1 MAEDDS
7 ASNMTKP
14 NEHIKRPM
22 NAYMVWSRKERRRIA
37 EECPRM
43 LNSEISKRLGMEWNA
58 LTPDQ
63 KQPYVEE
70 AKKLRELHK
79 KEFPEYKYQPKRKPK
94 ASPKMKTPGL
104 GPFMG
109 GYPDING
116 FGVPPP
122 SSLCG
127 PMPSHLMPS
136 GPFPSCGS
144 CSVPE
149 PPPPYPLPSPYSS
162 LSDHLKGPGC
172 GPHILGRDLACGG
185 VPMTYGPP
193 GSIFSHSLPM
203 GHHLVHSR
211 LLPEPPTIV
220 HPTPIDS
227 RSGLPRHSDFVFV
240 RPDLSY

>member
-1 MAEDDS
+1 
-7 ASNMTKP
+7 
-14 NEHIKRPM
+14 M

>member
-1 MAEDDS
+1 
-7 ASNMTKP
+7 MTKP

-22 NAYMVWSRKERRRIA
+22 NAYMVWSRRERRRIA

-104 GPFMG
+104 GPYMG
-109 GYPDING
+109 PYPDINS
-116 FGVPPP
+116 FGVPLPTA
-122 SSLCG
+122 LCG
-127 PMPSHLMPS
+127 PMPSPHLIPP
-136 GPFPSCGS
+136 GPFSGCGT

-149 PPPPYPLPSPYSS
+149 PPPPYPLHSPYSP
-162 LSDHLKGPGC
+162 LPDHLKSPC
-172 GPHILGRDLACGG
+172 GPHRSEERRGG
-185 VPMTYGPP
+185 KECRSRWSP
-193 GSIFSHSLPM
+193 
-203 GHHLVHSR
+203 HH
-211 LLPEPPTIV
+211 
-220 HPTPIDS
+220 
-227 RSGLPRHSDFVFV
+227 
-240 RPDLSY
+240 